1 MLLFLNNL
9 IGELEDRNKTL
20 ERKLQILTEAYD
32 FETQQLQLI
41 VNKLCGFHFTLV
53 REPTVQIR
61 LSSVYSQSQN
71 DTFIFQVKLA
81 KLKDNLFF

>member
-1 MLLFLNNL
+1 M
-9 IGELEDRNKTL
+9 IIPEELEEKNKQL
-20 ERKLQILTEAYD
+20 ERRLEILSEAYD

-61 LSSVYSQSQN
+61 LSSIYSQSMN
-71 DTFIFQVKLA
+71 DTFIFQVRFSRLQ
-81 KLKDNLFF
+81 